1 MDTAEGPVNDLVA
14 LGLARYEARV
24 YLALVRRES
33 YTAAEVARAA
43 DVPRQRVYD
52 VLDALVRRRL
62 ATAHPGRVATFSAV
76 DPELAVA
83 RLMALQREALERL
96 DRVSAQLTAAL
107 VPVWTDGRTHTDRLD
122 YIEILRDP
130 KSIAEAFADI
140 QNQARREL
148 LSFCKPPFVAPM
160 LNAPGMKVVRRLR
173 RSGGSV
179 RAIYTHEALDDDDV
193 LESVQR
199 FGTAGEESRFAAEL
213 PLKLVVADASL
224 VLCDMPDPVA
234 GTGATTALY
243 IEHPALA
250 ACLRLAFETVWAG
263 AQTVPS
269 ARPEEETEE
278 PGEAGDPEEAE
289 EAEEAG
295 EPGRRGSG

>member
-1 MDTAEGPVNDLVA
+1 METEEGPVNDLVA

-52 VLDALVRRRL
+52 VLDGLVRRRL

-76 DPELAVA
+76 APELAVA

-96 DRVSAQLTAAL
+96 DRVSSALTAAL
-107 VPVWTDGRTHTDRLD
+107 VPVWADGRTQTVPLD
-122 YIEILRDP
+122 YVEILRDP

-140 QNQARREL
+140 QVQARSEL
-148 LSFCKPPFVAPM
+148 LSFCKPPFVASAQ
-160 LNAPGMKVVRRLR
+160 NTPGIKAVRRLR
-173 RSGGSV
+173 RSGGAV
-179 RAIYTHEALDDDDV
+179 RAIYTHDALSDPDV
-193 LESVQR
+193 LGHVRR
-199 FGTAGEESRFAAEL
+199 FGAAGEESRFTALL

-250 ACLRLAFETVWAG
+250 ACLRLAFLTVWESAETVPG
-263 AQTVPS
+263 ARAAP
-269 ARPEEETEE
+269 
-278 PGEAGDPEEAE
+278 AE
-289 EAEEAG
+289 
-295 EPGRRGSG
+295 

>member
-76 DPELAVA
+76 GPELAVA
-83 RLMALQREALERL
+83 RLMALQREALDRL
-96 DRVSAQLTAAL
+96 DRVSAQLTSAL

-122 YIEILRDP
+122 YIEVLRDP
-130 KSIAEAFADI
+130 KSIAEAFTDI

-160 LNAPGMKVVRRLR
+160 LNTPGMKVVRRLR
-173 RSGGSV
+173 RSGGTV
-179 RAIYTHEALDDDDV
+179 RALYTHEALDDADV
-193 LESVQR
+193 LENVRR
-199 FGTAGEESRFAAEL
+199 FGAAGEESRFTADL

-234 GTGATTALY
+234 GTGATTAVY
-243 IEHPALA
+243 IEHPAIA

-263 AQTVPS
+263 AQAVPG
-269 ARPEEETEE
+269 ARPG
-278 PGEAGDPEEAE
+278 GEAGEDEGAE
-289 EAEEAG
+289 EAEEWSPDDDG
-295 EPGRRGSG
+295 ER

>member
-1 MDTAEGPVNDLVA
+1 METEDGPVGDLVA

-33 YTAAEVARAA
+33 YTAAEVAREA

-62 ATAHPGRVATFSAV
+62 ATTRPGRVATFSAV
-76 DPELAVA
+76 APELAVA
-83 RLMALQREALERL
+83 RLMAHQRETLERL
-96 DRVSAQLTAAL
+96 DRMSSALTAAL
-107 VPVWTDGRTHTDRLD
+107 LPVWTEGRTQTVPMD
-122 YIEILRDP
+122 YVEILRDP

-140 QNQARREL
+140 QAQARHEL
-148 LSFCKPPFVAPM
+148 LSFCKPPFVSSPT
-160 LNAPGMKVVRRLR
+160 NATGIKVVRRMR
-173 RSGGSV
+173 RSGGTV
-179 RAIYTHEALDDDDV
+179 RAIYTNEALDDREV
-193 LESVQR
+193 LENVRR
-199 FGTAGEESRFAAEL
+199 FGAAGEESRFAAEL

-234 GTGATTALY
+234 GTDATTALY

-250 ACLRLAFETVWAG
+250 ACLRLAFLTVWEG

-269 ARPEEETEE
+269 ALP
-278 PGEAGDPEEAE
+278 
-289 EAEEAG
+289 
-295 EPGRRGSG
+295 

>member
-1 MDTAEGPVNDLVA
+1 MDTEDGPVNDLVA

-33 YTAAEVARAA
+33 YTAAEVAREA

-76 DPELAVA
+76 APELAVA

-96 DRVSAQLTAAL
+96 DRVSSELTAAL
-107 VPVWTDGRTHTDRLD
+107 VPIWTDGRTQTDRLD
-122 YIEILRDP
+122 YIEVLRDP

-140 QNQARREL
+140 QNQATREL
-148 LSFCKPPFVAPM
+148 LTFCKPPFVAPM
-160 LNAPGMKVVRRLR
+160 LNAPGLKVVRRLR
-173 RSGGSV
+173 RSGGAV
-179 RAIYTHEALDDDDV
+179 RAIYTQDALADDEV
-193 LESVQR
+193 LENVRR
-199 FGTAGEESRFAAEL
+199 FGAAGEESRFTAHL

-250 ACLRLAFETVWAG
+250 ACLRLAFMTVWDAAETMPGAG
-263 AQTVPS
+263 PA
-269 ARPEEETEE
+269 A
-278 PGEAGDPEEAE
+278 EAE
-289 EAEEAG
+289 D
-295 EPGRRGSG
+295 EPSELSNPPRP

>member
-1 MDTAEGPVNDLVA
+1 MEMAEEPVNDLVA

-52 VLDALVRRRL
+52 VLDGLVRRRL

-76 DPELAVA
+76 APELAVA
-83 RLMALQREALERL
+83 RLMALQRETLERL
-96 DRVSAQLTAAL
+96 DRVSAALTAAL
-107 VPVWTDGRTHTDRLD
+107 VPVWADGRTQTVPMD
-122 YIEILRDP
+122 YVEILRDP

-140 QNQARREL
+140 QVQARHEL
-148 LSFCKPPFVAPM
+148 LSFCKPPFVAPA
-160 LNAPGMKVVRRLR
+160 LNTPGIKAVRRLR

-179 RAIYTHEALDDDDV
+179 RAIYTHDALNDVDV
-193 LESVQR
+193 LENVRR
-199 FGTAGEESRFAAEL
+199 FGAAGEESRFTELL

-250 ACLRLAFETVWAG
+250 ACLRLAFLTVWESAETVPG
-263 AQTVPS
+263 
-269 ARPEEETEE
+269 ARPL
-278 PGEAGDPEEAE
+278 AE
-289 EAEEAG
+289 
-295 EPGRRGSG
+295 

>member
-1 MDTAEGPVNDLVA
+1 MESEEGPVNDLVS

-33 YTAAEVARAA
+33 YTAAEVAREA

-62 ATAHPGRVATFSAV
+62 ATTHPGRVATFTAV
-76 DPELAVA
+76 APELAVA

-96 DRVSAQLTAAL
+96 DRVSANLTASL
-107 VPVWTDGRTHTDRLD
+107 VPIWSDGRSHTVPLD

-130 KSIAEAFADI
+130 KSISEAFTDI
-140 QNQARREL
+140 QNHAQHEL
-148 LSFCKPPFVAPM
+148 LSLSKPPFVAPG
-160 LNAPGMKVVRRLR
+160 LNTPGIRAVRRLR
-173 RSGGSV
+173 RNGGSV
-179 RAIYTHEALDDDDV
+179 RAIYTHEALADPETLDNV
-193 LESVQR
+193 RRSR
-199 FGTAGEESRFAAEL
+199 AAGEECRFAADL

-234 GTGATTALY
+234 GTGSTTALY

-250 ACLRLAFETVWAG
+250 ACLRMAFLTVWDSAET
-263 AQTVPS
+263 APAEPS
-269 ARPEEETEE
+269 EDSELPEPAE
-278 PGEAGDPEEAE
+278 PAAHAE
-289 EAEEAG
+289 SAAPAEPA
-295 EPGRRGSG
+295 